1 MNTETAIY
9 NDLRGK
15 IAVVTGA
22 GGGIG
27 QATVRALCANGVKVI
42 ATDLDVDAIVLAF
55 AGLEVECEYLDVTDV
70 EALRGLSEG
79 IEARHGGIDIW
90 VNNAGMLARSSALE
104 LSAGDWQ
111 RTLDVNLKGTFF
123 GAQAAAACM
132 LKRCSGVIV
141 NLSSYA
147 GIKARPNCADYASA
161 KAAIAH
167 LTQCLAL
174 EWGPLGIRV
183 NAIAPG
189 YIETPMSSWMH
200 GDPEAYKSYMQRTPA
215 RRLGRPDEIASAV
228 LFLSSHAS
236 SYVMGHV
243 LVVDGGIT
251 HA

>member
-1 MNTETAIY
+1 MNTETATY
-9 NDLRGK
+9 NDLKDK

-42 ATDLDVDAIVLAF
+42 ATDLDIEAIALAF
-55 AGLEVECEYLDVTDV
+55 AGLDVECEHLNVTDV
-70 EALRGLSEG
+70 EAIRGLVER
-79 IEARHGGIDIW
+79 IEARHAGIDIW

-104 LSAGDWQ
+104 LSTGDWQ
-111 RTLDVNLKGTFF
+111 RTLDVNLKGAFF

-132 LKRCSGVIV
+132 LKRGSGAIV

-200 GDPEAYKSYMQRTPA
+200 GDPQAYESYMQRTPA

-228 LFLSSHAS
+228 LFLSSQAS

>member
-1 MNTETAIY
+1 M
-9 NDLRGK
+9 
-15 IAVVTGA
+15 
-22 GGGIG
+22 
-27 QATVRALCANGVKVI
+27 
-42 ATDLDVDAIVLAF
+42 
-55 AGLEVECEYLDVTDV
+55 
-70 EALRGLSEG
+70 
-79 IEARHGGIDIW
+79 
-90 VNNAGMLARSSALE
+90 
-104 LSAGDWQ
+104 
-111 RTLDVNLKGTFF
+111 
-123 GAQAAAACM
+123 
-132 LKRCSGVIV
+132 
-141 NLSSYA
+141 
-147 GIKARPNCADYASA
+147 
-161 KAAIAH
+161 
-167 LTQCLAL
+167 